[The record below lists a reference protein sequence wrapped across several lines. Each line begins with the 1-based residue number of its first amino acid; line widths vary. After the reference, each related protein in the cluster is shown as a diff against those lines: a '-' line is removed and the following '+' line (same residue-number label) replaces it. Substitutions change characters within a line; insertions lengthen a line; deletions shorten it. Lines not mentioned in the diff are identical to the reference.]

1 MKKDRT
7 PQFRV
12 MNAVGSVFA
21 TIGVLGMT
29 GASPRSSRA
38 ALFFAIAL
46 AGVVFIVQAI
56 RERP

>member
-1 MKKDRT
+1 
-7 PQFRV
+7 

-38 ALFFAIAL
+38 ALFFAVTL